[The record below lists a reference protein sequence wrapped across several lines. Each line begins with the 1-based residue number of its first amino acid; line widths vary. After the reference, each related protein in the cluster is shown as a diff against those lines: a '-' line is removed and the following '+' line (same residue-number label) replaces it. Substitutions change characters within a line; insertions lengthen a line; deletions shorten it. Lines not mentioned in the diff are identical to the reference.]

1 MDASGSIIVAK
12 QGNEVAM
19 RLRSG
24 AAHAAESFGTLSQ
37 VARIKV
43 APYSRKFI
51 MSFTRNFVFMEG
63 N

>member
-37 VARIKV
+37 VARIGLV
-43 APYSRKFI
+43 LDPLLMIEAAHWLSVC
-51 MSFTRNFVFMEG
+51 T
-63 N
+63 

>member
-37 VARIKV
+37 VARITD
-43 APYSRKFI
+43 YQYTSR
-51 MSFTRNFVFMEG
+51 TY
-63 N
+63 

>member
-37 VARIKV
+37 VARIEIH
-43 APYSRKFI
+43 FI
-51 MSFTRNFVFMEG
+51 CLDGSGLFAT
-63 N
+63 

>member
-37 VARIKV
+37 VARITVEHERHLLRIVLIK
-43 APYSRKFI
+43 
-51 MSFTRNFVFMEG
+51 
-63 N
+63 